1 MTPYSLVGEPTDAFG
16 GDWFVGKGVGS
27 VTVMHPVLGP
37 VQLFVTHVSLP
48 TLLLSRGIDNAPK
61 FCANGGESGPEYNRT
76 YRLVNAWEFAKVTRQ
91 AAEMGRYVI
100 AVSSLLSAPS
110 FRTLLTYK

>member
-27 VTVMHPVLGP
+27 VTIMHPVLGP

-48 TLLLSRGIDNAPK
+48 ILLLSLGIDNAFK
-61 FCANGGESGPEYNRT
+61 FCAKGGESGPEYNRT

-100 AVSSLLSAPS
+100 AVSYLLSAPS

>member
-27 VTVMHPVLGP
+27 VTIMHPVLGP

-48 TLLLSRGIDNAPK
+48 TLSLS
-61 FCANGGESGPEYNRT
+61 
-76 YRLVNAWEFAKVTRQ
+76 
-91 AAEMGRYVI
+91 
-100 AVSSLLSAPS
+100 
-110 FRTLLTYK
+110 